1 MNSLPPDSSSWAIA
15 ATWYV
20 TYESGYD
27 KNIRTTSACSS
38 VRTKKSFGT
47 SALPLGAM
55 PLPLPRSTEDKD
67 STPGAWRKRGV
78 RPVHDTVTG
87 MAVTTIPGF
96 DSAQSNTLEPLQI
109 HISDPR
115 LYPTNQPLRALP
127 SDFCLVPSSMGVSRI
142 CYPSI
147 LACERSTTVLPIC
160 YNHSRVFPT
169 LPSDY
174 NCTYVPKTVHFSGF
188 SFLFL

>member
-1 MNSLPPDSSSWAIA
+1 MNSLPPDSSSWTIA

-38 VRTKKSFGT
+38 VRTKKSLGT

-67 STPGAWRKRGV
+67 STPGAWHKRGV

-87 MAVTTIPGF
+87 MAVTTMPGF

-109 HISDPR
+109 HVFDTR

-127 SDFCLVPSSMGVSRI
+127 SDFCLVPSSMGVSCI
-142 CYPSI
+142 CHPSI
-147 LACERSTTVLPIC
+147 LACERSTTVFSLPGIIILKSC
-160 YNHSRVFPT
+160 RR
-169 LPSDY
+169 
-174 NCTYVPKTVHFSGF
+174 
-188 SFLFL
+188 FLAI